1 MEASHTPRLT
11 MFRQSTSEGS
21 SAYQPQRF
29 LDAIRPSHYDLP
41 AEFQQKSARS
51 TCQTLTGISKLFP
64 PEVDH
69 SILAVSRRTS
79 ERSSVLSLLSI
90 GILHYFGPMYGL
102 LRRTKWLVARPI
114 ASEAGLWV
122 DKSTKIVEVLKDHE
136 PSDHRIPC
144 VFPVDGLTGINTSIS
159 HSRIAKTNNTL
170 PRRAHHHPTVSF
182 RQSTSTRLALLEA

>member
-1 MEASHTPRLT
+1 

-29 LDAIRPSHYDLP
+29 LNAIRPSHCDLP

-79 ERSSVLSLLSI
+79 ERSSVVAAIDWHPPLLLPFI
-90 GILHYFGPMYGL
+90 WAIA
-102 LRRTKWLVARPI
+102 KDQVAGSSTYCIR
-114 ASEAGLWV
+114 SWSSV
-122 DKSTKIVEVLKDHE
+122 DRSTKIV
-136 PSDHRIPC
+136 
-144 VFPVDGLTGINTSIS
+144 
-159 HSRIAKTNNTL
+159 
-170 PRRAHHHPTVSF
+170 
-182 RQSTSTRLALLEA
+182 